1 MAKIDKGLFERAG
14 YSLGMSRLVKDM
26 QYVDYTEKLKQ
37 ELDKI
42 GTYNKQKENENPY
55 GLPIEK
61 MGRNERENSTQY
73 IMQCADQIKE
83 LGRITEGRNV
93 IDFNTGEKRKATKED
108 VENARNKMDELDL
121 EIKNHSDHLETKAQL
136 T

>member
-42 GTYNKQKENENPY
+42 GTYNNILCNV
-55 GLPIEK
+55 LIE
-61 MGRNERENSTQY
+61 
-73 IMQCADQIKE
+73 
-83 LGRITEGRNV
+83 
-93 IDFNTGEKRKATKED
+93 
-108 VENARNKMDELDL
+108 
-121 EIKNHSDHLETKAQL
+121 
-136 T
+136 